1 MGQVDLYVGNTMWRV
16 GQDDFLHSF
25 FSTVAYQV
33 EREGWGSRFP
43 VLMKELYMGRLP
55 KERVP
60 KARQELEEVR
70 AGLSGLQPAD
80 RVYSYDEPNEPTPW
94 GVPPG
99 AATLA
104 DCFLS
109 SSGKNL
115 LDLLDRALDVSEEA
129 DADVEIR
136 PFSAADTYTY
146 FVTGE
151 RQNP

>member
-33 EREGWGSRFP
+33 ERVPQARE
-43 VLMKELYMGRLP
+43 EL
-55 KERVP
+55 
-60 KARQELEEVR
+60 QEVR
-70 AGLSGLQPAD
+70 ARLSELQPAG
-80 RVYSYDEPNEPTPW
+80 RVYSYDEPNKPTPW
-94 GVPPG
+94 DVPPG

-115 LDLLDRALDVSEEA
+115 LDLLARALDVSEEA
-129 DADVEIR
+129 DADV
-136 PFSAADTYTY
+136 
-146 FVTGE
+146 
-151 RQNP
+151 